1 MVHIGMVHT
10 IHIVQYRQSKVFD
23 NLAVKFITKQFL
35 ISFMLYVKWSS
46 DPRYKVHVHY
56 QRQ

>member
-1 MVHIGMVHT
+1 MVHT